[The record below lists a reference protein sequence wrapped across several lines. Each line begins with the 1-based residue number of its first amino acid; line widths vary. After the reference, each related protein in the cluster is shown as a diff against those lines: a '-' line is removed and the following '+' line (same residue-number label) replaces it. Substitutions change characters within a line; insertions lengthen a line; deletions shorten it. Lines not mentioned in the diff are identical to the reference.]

1 VIFRAVFISVIVLVG
16 ISTLIRIIVSTRKV
30 HNPKLLRLFQRVG
43 QIGSIANGVMF
54 IGAFLFLLVGVILLM
69 ANSK

>member
-1 VIFRAVFISVIVLVG
+1 MIFRAVFITVIVLVG

-30 HNPKLLRLFQRVG
+30 RNPTLLRLFKRVG

-54 IGAFLFLLVGVILLM
+54 VGAFLFLLVGVILLM